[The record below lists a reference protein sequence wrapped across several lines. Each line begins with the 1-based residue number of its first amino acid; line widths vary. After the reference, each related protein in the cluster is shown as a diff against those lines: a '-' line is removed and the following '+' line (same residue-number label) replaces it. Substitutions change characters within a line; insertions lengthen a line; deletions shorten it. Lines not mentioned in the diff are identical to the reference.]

1 MDGTPTFSPR
11 QTCREDGALF
21 LKHRYQGAEA
31 SLLNA
36 APSRGTREQPMLAG
50 PTLQPLHPALP
61 RLCGLGTWCLHL
73 VILKIIPSMNLKSQ
87 QFGRWLCHRWG
98 VDEIKARRVTGVVF
112 SRGTPYLFLEKNR
125 AWYPQG
131 TADFQGDLRRRN
143 DKPMWPPWHSQDSVL
158 GPHRH
163 RDGLHLTHVG
173 GNWKPEC
180 TLAKLGLW
188 TLFTT
193 RPRFFLCTGH
203 AVVINTHS

>member
-1 MDGTPTFSPR
+1 MDWTPTFSPR

-21 LKHRYQGAEA
+21 LKHRYQGAET

-98 VDEIKARRVTGVVF
+98 VDEIKARRVMGWCSPRALLTCFWRRAEPGIPRVQLIFKVIWEGEMTNPCGHHDTVRTACLGLTDTGMA
-112 SRGTPYLFLEKNR
+112 SIWPTSGATGSP
-125 AWYPQG
+125 
-131 TADFQGDLRRRN
+131 TA
-143 DKPMWPPWHSQDSVL
+143 PWHSWDSGRCSQH
-158 GPHRH
+158 GPASCSAP
-163 RDGLHLTHVG
+163 GTQ
-173 GNWKPEC
+173 
-180 TLAKLGLW
+180 
-188 TLFTT
+188 
-193 RPRFFLCTGH
+193 
-203 AVVINTHS
+203 S